1 MEFLGQVNVFH
12 GRVRD
17 GKTLLKGMILDGPHT
32 SPVDGQ
38 LAKVYMRPHELDIKL
53 ARNGAPHMEAMIERV
68 NPAGSIAK
76 VTAKTLDGQQVL
88 VDLPLERYEQLNL
101 RQGSRVYIYPKN
113 VRVFLPEPE
122 YTI

>member
-17 GKTLLKGMILDGPHT
+17 GKTLLKGMVLDGPHA
-32 SPVDGQ
+32 SPANGQ

-76 VTAKTLDGQQVL
+76 VTAKTLDGQPVL

-101 RQGSRVYIYPKN
+101 QQGNRVYIYPKN
-113 VRVFLPEPE
+113 VRVFPEPE